1 MKRYFL
7 KLALVTLSVV
17 TLVSCEEDTVTYGGN
32 NFVTFDQVSEFT
44 FPFFENNGV
53 SEIPVNMAF
62 PQSVDV
68 TVNFTAVSE
77 DGAAVEG
84 VHYNLLTPNVI
95 TIPAGETTGYIKID
109 VIDNDILDDS
119 KSLKITLTAASD
131 ANTTVGLADAG
142 SKTKNFLIVNN
153 DCTTTA
159 FSFLGTLDYET
170 SGAFDEP
177 YTGTAVASVTDAG
190 DCNVLLISGDFS
202 GINRSQAAPIKFT
215 FQTNSAEVPDP
226 TGTLKADQQLWCEA
240 CYQPADINYNIF
252 FSAVGTYTTSGSV
265 KRMIVT
271 GTTNIDGLTTVT
283 ETTVFTKP

>member
-32 NFVTFDQVSEFT
+32 NFVTFEDVAVIT
-44 FPFFENNGV
+44 YPFFENNGV

-68 TVNFTAVSE
+68 TVNFTVDS
-77 DGAAVEG
+77 DVAVEG
-84 VHYNLLTPNVI
+84 VDYTLITPNVI
-95 TIPAGETTGYIKID
+95 TIPAGETTASIKIN

-119 KSLKITLTAASD
+119 KSLKVTLTTTSD
-131 ANTTVGLADAG
+131 ANTTVGLADAA
-142 SKTKNFLIVNN
+142 SKSKNFLIVNN

-159 FSFLGTLDYET
+159 FSFLGTLNYET
-170 SGAFDEP
+170 SGAFP
-177 YTGTAVASVTDAG
+177 YSGVAEANVTDAG
-190 DCNVLLISGDFS
+190 DCNVLMISGDFS

-215 FQTNSAEVPDP
+215 FETNSSEIPDP
-226 TGTLKADQQLWCEA
+226 TGTLKADQQLWCEE
-240 CYQPADINYNIF
+240 CYNPDGTAYNIF
-252 FSAVGTYTTSGSV
+252 FSATGTYTTTGST

-271 GTTNIDGLTTVT
+271 GTTNIDGFTTVT